1 MIIFNDQFYIIIG
14 TSSITSESE
23 DIGIM
28 ADMQEVMDKD
38 DSTFIE
44 HISMDP
50 NVSVTSDLGDINTGP
65 ARPILQ
71 VSFQFLLKKIVKLT
85 GLLQSHFLSLFFLH
99 SHENSQLLSLFC
111 VTIED
116 MCCFYL
122 DIQINKIEY
131 KRVYENII

>member
-44 HISMDP
+44 HISVDP
-50 NVSVTSDLGDINTGP
+50 SVSVTGDLGDINTGP

-85 GLLQSHFLSLFFLH
+85 ANRAATKSLFVTFFLH

-131 KRVYENII
+131 KRV

>member
-38 DSTFIE
+38 ASTFIE
-44 HISMDP
+44 HIIVDP

-85 GLLQSHFLSLFFLH
+85 GLLQSHFLSLFFCILMKLVSYCH
-99 SHENSQLLSLFC
+99 YF
-111 VTIED
+111 V
-116 MCCFYL
+116 
-122 DIQINKIEY
+122 
-131 KRVYENII
+131 

>member
-85 GLLQSHFLSLFFLH
+85 GLLQSHFLSLFFAF
-99 SHENSQLLSLFC
+99 S
-111 VTIED
+111 
-116 MCCFYL
+116 
-122 DIQINKIEY
+122 
-131 KRVYENII
+131 

>member
-1 MIIFNDQFYIIIG
+1 
-14 TSSITSESE
+14 
-23 DIGIM
+23 M

-85 GLLQSHFLSLFFLH
+85 GLLQSHFLSLFLH

-111 VTIED
+111 VTIYILLHNIYIYIHNI
-116 MCCFYL
+116 YL
-122 DIQINKIEY
+122 RYVLFLSRYSN
-131 KRVYENII
+131 